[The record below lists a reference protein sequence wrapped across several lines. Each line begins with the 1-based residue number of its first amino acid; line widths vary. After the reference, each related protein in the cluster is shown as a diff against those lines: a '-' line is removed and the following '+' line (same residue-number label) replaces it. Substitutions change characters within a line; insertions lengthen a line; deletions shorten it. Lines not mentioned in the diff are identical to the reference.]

1 MGASAPVRT
10 HKQPSL
16 VVETRGVP
24 APASEGSLMPNRPPR
39 PQHAFALLRAGVP
52 LTLLLDLAQP
62 DPRSAEIYVRE
73 ACPKA
78 S

>member
-1 MGASAPVRT
+1 
-10 HKQPSL
+10 
-16 VVETRGVP
+16 
-24 APASEGSLMPNRPPR
+24 MPNRPPR